1 MRLSFPAAAFK
12 PFFDKRVAVHITRDG
27 IARKGTVAASVFGEG
42 RPDPILDAD
51 AESSAE
57 SFTLLVRRK
66 DWLASFPS
74 PPQQGDRFTSPDTG
88 NAYALTSV
96 QTFDGD
102 FVISARL
109 AK

>member
-12 PFFDKRVAVHITRDG
+12 PFFDKRVAVRITRDG

-57 SFTLLVRRK
+57 SFTLLVCRK

-96 QTFDGD
+96 
-102 FVISARL
+102 ISARL
-109 AK
+109 AE